1 MKLLSKFF
9 ILGFV
14 FFISSAQAQDIIGIQ
29 EQIDSMKEEIVILQ
43 RKVYRDST
51 ELANPLQSE
60 DYNQIVRSLNG
71 KVDELEYKLKSLEEK
86 LDTINKDIDVR
97 FRLLEGKPIPAGQSS
112 VTTSKKFDTI
122 VAKGAPKSI
131 VGDAIVTS
139 DLKNLQPEKNMS
151 VDELYT
157 TGLEALKLGDAEK
170 AEKYFAIILKE
181 HETNKLSGN
190 AQYWLG
196 EVYYKNKQFDKAAVA
211 FAKGYNNYKEG
222 AKGADSLLKLGL
234 SMAQIGKKDEA
245 CLAFVNLPTEFKKA
259 DDTIKAKA
267 KNEAKKLGCK

>member
-86 LDTINKDIDVR
+86 IDTINKDIDVR